1 MPSQRGLA
9 IGAAAIALV
18 ATGCGTTVS
27 NTAASGA
34 GAPAADGLSVP
45 TTAGTA
51 TTGPGGSATGAT
63 TAPGTIGGTTT
74 GGRAG
79 PTTTPP
85 SGQYGGTEGLSPA
98 GASAPGV
105 TGTKIYVGML
115 WDKSQDSVNRAA
127 GAGGIAIGDVKADA
141 NAIIDDINKH
151 GGIAGRTVVPVWQ
164 SADSA
169 SAQTIDTQLAAACDH
184 FAHDERVFAVIGAER
199 ASYRACL
206 ANNGIVQLDEGLP
219 DIGDAEFA
227 KYPALVELGYPR
239 LSRVAK
245 AMLQA
250 LPAQNY
256 FSPWNTA
263 TGGPAKTGRAKV
275 GILTVDSPGFDVVVD
290 NILIPGLK
298 RLGYDPGSDVA
309 RIGVAANA
317 SDITNQAAANQSA
330 ELKFAQDRVTHVVVF
345 ESNGGNSLLFMN
357 QAESQHYR
365 PRYGV
370 NSGSGL
376 QVLVDAVDVQPQQAV
391 GAVGFGWIP
400 AYDLTAAMNPD
411 NGRYSNDERRNCI
424 AIFKRHGITFSNPN
438 AEYAALSYCSTLHL
452 LRVALDTTPK
462 VVTPATFVAA
472 IDGLHSGYTAPA
484 ALGTYLGP
492 GQHDAVSKGYYW
504 RWFDA
509 CKCLHYAG
517 ALRTIPS

>member
-1 MPSQRGLA
+1 MPSNRRIA
-9 IGAAAIALV
+9 IGTAAIAL
-18 ATGCGTTVS
+18 AAAGCGTTVA
-27 NTAASGA
+27 NTAASGT
-34 GAPAADGLSVP
+34 GSPAADGLSVP
-45 TTAGTA
+45 TAAAVPGGPAGTT
-51 TTGPGGSATGAT
+51 TTGT
-63 TAPGTIGGTTT
+63 TSIPGTAGGTT
-74 GGRAG
+74 GSGLAG
-79 PTTTPP
+79 PTTTAPA
-85 SGQYGGTEGLSPA
+85 GQARGTEGVPA
-98 GASAPGV
+98 PGASAPGV
-105 TGTKIYVGML
+105 TATKIYVGMV
-115 WDKSQDSVNRAA
+115 WAKNQDAVNKAA
-127 GAGGIAIGDVKADA
+127 GAGGIAIGDTKADA

-164 SADSA
+164 SVDTA

-184 FAHDERVFAVIGAER
+184 FAHDERVFAVVGAER

-219 DIGDAEFA
+219 DIGDSEFT
-227 KYPALVELGYPR
+227 KYPTLVELGYPR

-245 AMLQA
+245 ATLQA

-263 TGGPAKTGRAKV
+263 TGSPAAAGRAKV
-275 GILTVDSPGFDVVVD
+275 GILTVVSPAFDTVVD
-290 NILIPGLK
+290 QILIPGLK
-298 RLGYDPGSDVA
+298 QLGYDPGDDVA

-317 SDITNQAAANQSA
+317 SDITNQAAANQAA

-376 QVLVDAVDVQPQQAV
+376 QTLLEAGDIQPAQAR

-400 AYDLTAAMNPD
+400 AYDLPARMNPD
-411 NGRYSNDERRNCI
+411 NGKYSNAERRNCV

-438 AEYAALSYCSTLHL
+438 AEYAALLYCATLHL
-452 LRVALDTTPK
+452 LRAALDTTPK
-462 VVTPATFVAA
+462 VITPGTFVAA
-472 IDGLHSGYTAPA
+472 IDGVHAGYDAPA

-492 GQHDAVSKGYYW
+492 GRHDATSKGYYW
-504 RWFDA
+504 HWFDS
-509 CKCLHYAG
+509 CRCLHYAG
-517 ALRTIPS
+517 TLRTIPG